1 MKHLFLILLFLAGA
15 AHAQTVD
22 KTTRAKVAGSGG
34 EPFAGALPHDIVNA
48 SGVVNPAAYK
58 AIGNAYSSPAAIT
71 YRFGE
76 PPTRTDVQTFPLRAD
91 IGQISHCGGSC
102 KIAYQLGKESTAM
115 SNNYVST
122 HGAAIGVPL
131 AGSSVSDS
139 VAWFQASAVDRNTWM
154 QRPQILWQAGKLLP
168 SAMDGYYRDGVLS
181 PNEAADLPIVAD
193 RCANAADSSCRVSI
207 IGTQGSATKG
217 ATLFTIGNTTASNR
231 ASVQFPIGLVPTGIS
246 STAGGELAVVSL
258 WDTVNVKGKVAI
270 VSLGATCEGCTL
282 KGPRYDWWHGFIDSV
297 HVGFWDQGNFIFM
310 KIVGY
315 VDLPDTMKAPTGI
328 KVTTGMTPFDAVVHP
343 AGKEVSSI
351 GLLASP
357 LAQNRSKFLPGG
369 EFHATYAKGGVAV
382 VISKSEK
389 KAAFIDLGPY
399 LRFTNGMF
407 LNSDESN
414 AKTRNIGM
422 GPDQWPYPI
431 AAHPQ
436 SAPVLVKIVNLDAKP
451 TGVATTVRSYWN
463 KDDRERVPG
472 TPYWRATPRQPS
484 AWIATQDGTL
494 RIYSLGRY
502 AAGPKPTTPDPA
514 DIAEVGRVT
523 GLGAGVTGLS
533 ESKGLDQRPDALN
546 TAVLFYR
553 RAERQ
558 WGWVGFRNDGTGSVI
573 RRMADSRVDPVAVVE
588 LDQYSTNGCMVA
600 VADYSGA
607 SIKQYRCG
615 IVRYSLPSSQTD
627 FCPSDGPGCPTLTP
641 NGEYAGSLSLPFRP
655 FAVHSSNAP

>member
-1 MKHLFLILLFLAGA
+1 LA
-15 AHAQTVD
+15 
-22 KTTRAKVAGSGG
+22 
-34 EPFAGALPHDIVNA
+34 
-48 SGVVNPAAYK
+48 
-58 AIGNAYSSPAAIT
+58 
-71 YRFGE
+71 
-76 PPTRTDVQTFPLRAD
+76 
-91 IGQISHCGGSC
+91 
-102 KIAYQLGKESTAM
+102 
-115 SNNYVST
+115 
-122 HGAAIGVPL
+122 
-131 AGSSVSDS
+131 
-139 VAWFQASAVDRNTWM
+139 
-154 QRPQILWQAGKLLP
+154 
-168 SAMDGYYRDGVLS
+168 
-181 PNEAADLPIVAD
+181 PNQAADLPIVAD
-193 RCANAADSSCRVSI
+193 RCANTADSSCRVSI
-207 IGTQGSATKG
+207 IGTQGSATRG

-231 ASVQFPIGLVPTGIS
+231 ASVQFPVGLVPTGIS

-282 KGPRYDWWHGFIDSV
+282 KGPRYDWWHGFVDSV
-297 HVGFWDQGNFIFM
+297 HAGFWDQGNFIFM

-343 AGKEVSSI
+343 VGKEVSSI

-357 LAQNRSKFLPGG
+357 LAQNRAKFLPGG

-399 LRFTNGMF
+399 LRFTNSMF
-407 LNSDESN
+407 LNSAESN
-414 AKTRNIGM
+414 AETQNIGM
-422 GPDQWPYPI
+422 GPGQWPYPI
-431 AAHPQ
+431 AAHPK
-436 SAPVLVKIVNLDAKP
+436 SAPVLVKIIKLDAKP

-463 KDDRERVPG
+463 KDDRERNPG
-472 TPYWRATPRQPS
+472 TPYWRATPRHPR
-484 AWIATQDGTL
+484 AWIATEDGTL

-502 AAGPKPTTPDPA
+502 AAGPKPTTPEPA
-514 DIAEVGRVT
+514 DIAEVGRVS

-553 RAERQ
+553 RAARE
-558 WGWVGFRNDGTGSVI
+558 WGWVGFRNDNSGSVI
-573 RRMADSRVDPVAVVE
+573 RRMADSRVDPVAVAE
-588 LDQYSTNGCMVA
+588 LDQYSTSGCMVA

-615 IVRYSLPSSQTD
+615 IVRYSLPSSQTN

-641 NGEYAGSLSLPFRP
+641 NGEYAGALALPFRP
-655 FAVHSSNAP
+655 FSVHSSNAP